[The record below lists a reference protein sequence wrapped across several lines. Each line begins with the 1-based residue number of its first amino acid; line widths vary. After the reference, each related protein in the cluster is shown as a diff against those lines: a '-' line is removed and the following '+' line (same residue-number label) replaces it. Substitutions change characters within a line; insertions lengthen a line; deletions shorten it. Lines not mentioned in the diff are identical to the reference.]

1 MLRERQEVK
10 GDPYF
15 EKTMRAEGWGGGI
28 CFLFVFFNKD
38 VFFYF
43 DGIGGISSYTCS
55 GAELLHAFEFSV
67 I

>member
-1 MLRERQEVK
+1 MK

-15 EKTMRAEGWGGGI
+15 EKTMKGGV
-28 CFLFVFFNKD
+28 VFFNKD

-55 GAELLHAFEFSV
+55 GAELLHAFEFSF